1 MARVLVVD
9 DEKSIRD
16 LIKMTLSVEN
26 YESDEADNGKTAYEM
41 IENNK
46 YDLILL
52 DIMLP
57 KLDGYQVL
65 QKIKNKNIPVIFL
78 TAKIA
83 LQDKILGLKMGA
95 DDYITKPFEPMELLA
110 RIETILRRSQKFG
123 IYNSSKD
130 KSTDILIYH
139 DISMYLKE
147 RIVKRNNLEVVLTR
161 KEFDLLQVFIENQNI
176 VLSREVLL
184 DKIWGYDYYGGTRT
198 IDMHVKQI
206 REKLDLKQSLE
217 TVYKIGYKL
226 KS

>member
-26 YESDEADNGKTAYEM
+26 YESDEADDGKTAYEM

-123 IYNSSKD
+123 IYNSQKD

>member
-110 RIETILRRSQKFG
+110 RIETILRRSQKFA

>member
-1 MARVLVVD
+1 MAKVLVVD

-16 LIKMTLSVEN
+16 LIKMTLSIEN
-26 YESDEADNGKTAYEM
+26 YESDEADNGNTAYEM
-41 IENNK
+41 IDNNN

-65 QKIKNKNIPVIFL
+65 QKIKNKNIPIIFL
-78 TAKIA
+78 TAKIS

-95 DDYITKPFEPMELLA
+95 DDYITKPFEPIELLA
-110 RIETILRRSQKFG
+110 RIETILRRSQKFS
-123 IYNSSKD
+123 IHNSQKD
-130 KSTDILIYH
+130 KSTDILTYH

-161 KEFDLLQVFIENQNI
+161 KEFDLLQIFIENQNI